1 MVVVRICEI
10 VPPILFGLFA
20 NPAFDWIVVHID
32 KVASRLLVPEFRDAS
47 EWTLEKGKLSYRLD
61 LPKGYKA
68 EIEPNNQSDIL
79 EIVQI

>member
-1 MVVVRICEI
+1 M
-10 VPPILFGLFA
+10 
-20 NPAFDWIVVHID
+20 
-32 KVASRLLVPEFRDAS
+32 RL